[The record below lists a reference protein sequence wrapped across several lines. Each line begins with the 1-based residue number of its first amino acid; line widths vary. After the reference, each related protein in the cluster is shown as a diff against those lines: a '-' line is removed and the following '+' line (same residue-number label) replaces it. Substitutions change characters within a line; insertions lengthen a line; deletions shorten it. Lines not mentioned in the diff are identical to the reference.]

1 MLRQKH
7 QPQVLGILLDPAPSK
22 KRVQKNKNKT
32 NQSELG
38 PLRHRQVL
46 RDKMFLRWGLSPSVL
61 ASFLG
66 LTRPLPRAADWRGG
80 GASASEILQGA
91 I

>member
-1 MLRQKH
+1 
-7 QPQVLGILLDPAPSK
+7 
-22 KRVQKNKNKT
+22 
-32 NQSELG
+32 
-38 PLRHRQVL
+38 VL
-46 RDKMFLRWGLSPSVL
+46 RDKMCLRWGLSPSVL